1 MRKKRHK
8 PLIGKASSFF
18 NLKRMSPLKSPPT
31 SHGFYGFSIF
41 LCYFCSFFKK
51 YSTTRVYCAELV
63 LIV

>member
-18 NLKRMSPLKSPPT
+18 NLKRMSPLKSAPT

-41 LCYFCSFFKK
+41 FVIFAAPIKSIARRGFIAQNLS
-51 YSTTRVYCAELV
+51 
-63 LIV
+63 